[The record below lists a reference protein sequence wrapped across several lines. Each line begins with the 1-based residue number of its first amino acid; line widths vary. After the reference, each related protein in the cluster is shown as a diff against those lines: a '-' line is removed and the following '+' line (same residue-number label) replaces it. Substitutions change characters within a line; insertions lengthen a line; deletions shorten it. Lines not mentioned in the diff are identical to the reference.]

1 MPMLITRVD
10 SSKPPMKLQG
20 LRGVNPSIY
29 LGLTIANVASF
40 HAIKFHSL
48 LPRALSSPII
58 FLFYCYIRGTRGAAV
73 FSETSNRP
81 EKHRG
86 GGVSFAWEMEG
97 RKEGRKRVVE
107 RRSKWL
113 FWKKVGILF
122 FFSLHKF
129 FKILEFVIC
138 SSSIGVGCR
147 SIENRAKENLFLEQN
162 EITRMIWFRLIQFQN
177 FLLRFYKRN
186 FIFLYTRDTIP
197 RWKGEESMA
206 QGKVIR
212 QKLNNI
218 ILRNSS

>member
-97 RKEGRKRVVE
+97 RKEGKGWSKGDQSDFSERKLE
-107 RRSKWL
+107 
-113 FWKKVGILF
+113 F
-122 FFSLHKF
+122 FFF
-129 FKILEFVIC
+129 FFATQVLQDSWVRDLFEFDWGGLPLDRK
-138 SSSIGVGCR
+138 SGEGKSFPR
-147 SIENRAKENLFLEQN
+147 
-162 EITRMIWFRLIQFQN
+162 T
-177 FLLRFYKRN
+177 KRN
-186 FIFLYTRDTIP
+186 HENDFVSINSISKFSFTI
-197 RWKGEESMA
+197 
-206 QGKVIR
+206 
-212 QKLNNI
+212 L
-218 ILRNSS
+218 

>member
-1 MPMLITRVD
+1 MFGISVFLRDLSFPSTSTSISHSLMPMLITRVD
-10 SSKPPMKLQG
+10 SSKPPMKLQA

-97 RKEGRKRVVE
+97 RKEGKGWSKGDQSDFSERK
-107 RRSKWL
+107 
-113 FWKKVGILF
+113 
-122 FFSLHKF
+122 
-129 FKILEFVIC
+129 LEFVFFFRYT
-138 SSSIGVGCR
+138 SSSR
-147 SIENRAKENLFLEQN
+147 FL
-162 EITRMIWFRLIQFQN
+162 
-177 FLLRFYKRN
+177 
-186 FIFLYTRDTIP
+186 
-197 RWKGEESMA
+197 
-206 QGKVIR
+206 
-212 QKLNNI
+212 
-218 ILRNSS
+218 SS

>member
-10 SSKPPMKLQG
+10 SSKPPMKLQA

-58 FLFYCYIRGTRGAAV
+58 FLFYCYIRGTRGAAI

-97 RKEGRKRVVE
+97 RKEGKGWSKGDQSDFSERK
-107 RRSKWL
+107 
-113 FWKKVGILF
+113 
-122 FFSLHKF
+122 
-129 FKILEFVIC
+129 LEFVFFFFRYT
-138 SSSIGVGCR
+138 SSSRFLSSWFVRVRLGWVAARSKIGR
-147 SIENRAKENLFLEQN
+147 RKIFSSNKTKSRE
-162 EITRMIWFRLIQFQN
+162 WFGF
-177 FLLRFYKRN
+177 
-186 FIFLYTRDTIP
+186 D
-197 RWKGEESMA
+197 
-206 QGKVIR
+206 
-212 QKLNNI
+212 
-218 ILRNSS
+218 

>member
-122 FFSLHKF
+122 FFF
-129 FKILEFVIC
+129 RYT
-138 SSSIGVGCR
+138 SSSRFLSSWFVRVRLGWVAARSKIGR
-147 SIENRAKENLFLEQN
+147 RKIFSSNKTKSRE
-162 EITRMIWFRLIQFQN
+162 WFGF
-177 FLLRFYKRN
+177 
-186 FIFLYTRDTIP
+186 D
-197 RWKGEESMA
+197 
-206 QGKVIR
+206 
-212 QKLNNI
+212 
-218 ILRNSS
+218 

>member
-97 RKEGRKRVVE
+97 RKEERKEKCGRKAI
-107 RRSKWL
+107 
-113 FWKKVGILF
+113 KVTFLKESWNSFF

-197 RWKGEESMA
+197 R
-206 QGKVIR
+206 
-212 QKLNNI
+212 
-218 ILRNSS
+218 

>member
-10 SSKPPMKLQG
+10 SSKPPMKLQA

-97 RKEGRKRVVE
+97 RKEGKGWSKGDQSDFSERKLE
-107 RRSKWL
+107 
-113 FWKKVGILF
+113 FFF

-129 FKILEFVIC
+129 FEILEFVIC

-186 FIFLYTRDTIP
+186 FIFLYTRDTI
-197 RWKGEESMA
+197 
-206 QGKVIR
+206 
-212 QKLNNI
+212 
-218 ILRNSS
+218 LR

>member
-10 SSKPPMKLQG
+10 SSKPPMKLQA

-97 RKEGRKRVVE
+97 RKKGRKRVVE

-113 FWKKVGILF
+113 FWKKVGVLF
-122 FFSLHKF
+122 FFRYT
-129 FKILEFVIC
+129 
-138 SSSIGVGCR
+138 SSSRFLSSWFVRVRLGWVAARSKIGR
-147 SIENRAKENLFLEQN
+147 RKIFSSNKTKSRE
-162 EITRMIWFRLIQFQN
+162 WFGF
-177 FLLRFYKRN
+177 
-186 FIFLYTRDTIP
+186 D
-197 RWKGEESMA
+197 
-206 QGKVIR
+206 
-212 QKLNNI
+212 
-218 ILRNSS
+218 